1 MIETDKQRLSLQRER
16 LQTLLEHPTAELTTL
31 LSEIHPADLAE
42 WMLDMD
48 SDDCW
53 AVFERLD
60 DEGRGDLLEE
70 AEEELAQE
78 LLARISPEQLTEIIE
93 ELPSDE
99 GADLLTAVDQPVAER
114 VLSNLDAERASE
126 LRELAL
132 YPADTAGGLMT
143 VDFVRVEI
151 GSPISDAIKLLKQEG
166 DEVEEGVGI
175 FVTDSIGKPVGYVP
189 IRSLLSH
196 SIHDS
201 VNDAMFEVHSIDVRA
216 DQEEAAIHIAKYSL
230 RSLAVVNADGLL
242 LGVITSDDA
251 QEVLE
256 DEASEDMMRLVG
268 TAPVG
273 GGEPVLQTRLSV
285 LMRVRYRIPL
295 QAVTVLGGLLT
306 AWILDKFIPEAETQ
320 SGALVADLLRF
331 LPIVIGL
338 AGNVGVQSSTILVRA
353 FATGEIEEERE
364 LSVLISEVMVG
375 LLIGILCGTATG
387 VVATILG
394 AGGSSM
400 FGIAV
405 GTAIGVAVTWAAFLG
420 CVVPLSCRR
429 LGIDPAVVAGPFLIT
444 MSDISGAAIFF
455 GLGSFMLDL

>member
-1 MIETDKQRLSLQRER
+1 MVDSDKQRLSQQRER
-16 LQTLLEHPTAELTTL
+16 LHALLDQPTAELNTL
-31 LSEIHPADLAE
+31 VAEVHPADLAE
-42 WMLDMD
+42 WMLDLD
-48 SDDCW
+48 SSERW
-53 AVFERLD
+53 TLFERLD
-60 DEGRGDLLEE
+60 GEGRGDLLEE
-70 AEEELAQE
+70 VEDEVAQE
-78 LLARISPEQLTEIIE
+78 FLARTSPEQLTEIIE

-99 GADLLTAVDQPVAER
+99 GADLLSVVEPGIAEQ
-114 VLSNLDAERASE
+114 VLSGLDAERSGE
-126 LRELAL
+126 LRELIA

-143 VDFVRVEI
+143 VDYVSVEV
-151 GSPISDAIKLLKQEG
+151 GSAISDAIKLLKQEG

-175 FVTDSIGKPVGYVP
+175 FVLDSVGKPIGYVP
-189 IRSLLSH
+189 IRSLLAH
-196 SIHDS
+196 SIHDL
-201 VNDAMFEVHSIDVRA
+201 VDEAMFDVHSIDVAA
-216 DQEEAAIHIAKYSL
+216 DQEEAAIHISKYSL
-230 RSLAVVNADGLL
+230 RSLAVVNASGIL

-273 GGEPVLQTRLSV
+273 GGEPVLQTRLSI

-306 AWILDKFIPEAETQ
+306 AWILDQFIPEAETA

-353 FATGEIEEERE
+353 FATGEVEEERE
-364 LSVLISEVMVG
+364 LSVLFSEVMVG
-375 LLIGILCGTATG
+375 LLIGLLCGTATG
-387 VVATILG
+387 VVAIALG

-444 MSDISGAAIFF
+444 MSDISGAVIFF
-455 GLGSFMLDL
+455 GFGSFMLDL